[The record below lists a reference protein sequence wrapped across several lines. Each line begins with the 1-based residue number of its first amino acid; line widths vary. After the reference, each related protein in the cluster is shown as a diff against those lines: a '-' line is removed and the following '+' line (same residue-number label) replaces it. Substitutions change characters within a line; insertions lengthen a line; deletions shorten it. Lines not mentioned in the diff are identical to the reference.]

1 MFLKK
6 KYCLFPK
13 PQFNH
18 FLFLFYFASAMVKQY
33 IFRFIK
39 NTNDNIE
46 TPFFK
51 LYVHEL
57 GDLLSIIPYLILKKK
72 TKSNNDTKLIYNNN
86 DNDIKENSELIY
98 NDYKIVQF
106 KKKQK
111 GIILNLLII
120 SLLDFIAQISTVVF
134 YLIEGNQKLEIKTAN
149 LNTVLI
155 FNIIFLFLL
164 TKFLLDKVFYIY
176 HYFSFVIFI
185 ICLIVIAAIDFMETI
200 KGYKELIINSFLY
213 MVIRIFSVLLYSIE
227 YNQNKA
233 IFLKYY
239 YSPYLLLLT
248 KAVIQFFFLIIFSFP
263 LFFVKFTDGNGKK
276 KIIFA
281 MLSNIFI
288 HKIAILLY
296 IIYLINSFFYS
307 VIKLHII
314 DKFSPTHLSIAFIS
328 ETFANFIIITII
340 DKVDIDYKF
349 VIRFVM
355 YILLIIASCIFNEI
369 WVINLC
375 GFANNTKL
383 FLDYKEQADL
393 ILIDQVNIGKNSEIT
408 LSEAEIEE
416 NIRTSSIRGSTIN
429 NNIELTEL

>member
-33 IFRFIK
+33 IFRGIK

-51 LYVHEL
+51 LYVHEI

-72 TKSNNDTKLIYNNN
+72 TKLNNDRELIYNNN

-185 ICLIVIAAIDFMETI
+185 ICLIVIAAIDFMEI
-200 KGYKELIINSFLY
+200 VKGDKELIINSFLY

-227 YNQNKA
+227 YNQTKA

-248 KAVIQFFFLIIFSFP
+248 KAVIEFFLLIIFSFP
-263 LFFVKFTDGNGKK
+263 LFFVKFTDGNGKE

-288 HKIAILLY
+288 QKIAILFY

-328 ETFANFIIITII
+328 ETFANFIILAI
-340 DKVDIDYKF
+340 VNEMDIDYKF
-349 VIRFVM
+349 GIRFVM
-355 YILLIIASCIFNEI
+355 YILLIIASCIFNEF

-429 NNIELTEL
+429 NIELTEL

>member
-33 IFRFIK
+33 IFRDIK
-39 NTNDNIE
+39 ITNDNIE

-72 TKSNNDTKLIYNNN
+72 TKSNNNTELIYNNN

-185 ICLIVIAAIDFMETI
+185 ICLIVIAAIDFMEI
-200 KGYKELIINSFLY
+200 VKGYKELIINSFLY

-227 YNQNKA
+227 YNQTKA

-288 HKIAILLY
+288 QKIAILLY

-328 ETFANFIIITII
+328 ETFANFIILAIV
-340 DKVDIDYKF
+340 DEMDIDYKF
-349 VIRFVM
+349 GIRFVM
-355 YILLIIASCIFNEI
+355 YILLIIASCIFNEF
-369 WVINLC
+369 WVINIC

-383 FLDYKEQADL
+383 FLDYKEQTDL
-393 ILIDQVNIGKNSEIT
+393 ILIDEKNIGKNSEIT
-408 LSEAEIEE
+408 LSEGDIEE

-429 NNIELTEL
+429 NIELTEL